1 MLRGTPGGV
10 ELSTVTV
17 ALAVAVR
24 PSAARAVIVKVVVA
38 LTGTDVDPESPTSF
52 PLIDAETALLVCQFT
67 TAVSLFCSVAVICAV
82 GAGVIGVTVALAV
95 AVRPSAARA
104 TSVNVVCSETAML
117 VDPLSPTADPLI
129 VADAA
134 FAVCQVT
141 NAVVLFCSVAV
152 ICAVG
157 AGAMGVTVAL
167 AVAVRPSAAR
177 ATSVNVVCPE
187 TAMLVDPLSPT
198 AVPLIV
204 AEVALLVCHV
214 TNAVV
219 LFCSVAVICA
229 VGAGAMGVTVAFA
242 VAVRPSVARATS
254 VNVVCPDTVMLS
266 IRSARPWSR

>member
-1 MLRGTPGGV
+1 MPPLFGGCHESVTRDPETLDVMFRGTPGGV

-38 LTGTDVDPESPTSF
+38 LTGTDVDPERPTSF
-52 PLIDAETALLVCQFT
+52 PLIDAETELLVT
-67 TAVSLFCSVAVICAV
+67 TAASLFCSVAVICAV
-82 GAGVIGVTVALAV
+82 GAGVI
-95 AVRPSAARA
+95 
-104 TSVNVVCSETAML
+104 
-117 VDPLSPTADPLI
+117 
-129 VADAA
+129 
-134 FAVCQVT
+134 
-141 NAVVLFCSVAV
+141 
-152 ICAVG
+152 
-157 AGAMGVTVAL
+157 GVTVAL

-204 AEVALLVCHV
+204 ADAAFAVCHV

-229 VGAGAMGVTVAFA
+229 VGAGVFGVTVALA
-242 VAVRPSVARATS
+242 VAVRPSAARATS
-254 VNVVCPDTVMLS
+254 VNVV
-266 IRSARPWSR
+266 